1 MVNEMTDAGDKM
13 KARASLFDRPGVV
26 LTEEQARS
34 RRARNIAIGVT
45 IALLAVLF
53 YAVTLVKFGAA
64 IVNRTI

>member
-1 MVNEMTDAGDKM
+1 MVNEMVDVGDKM
-13 KARASLFDRPGVV
+13 KERASLFDRPGVV

>member
-1 MVNEMTDAGDKM
+1 METEVIDAGEKM
-13 KARASLFDRPGVV
+13 KERASAFDGPGVV

-45 IALLAVLF
+45 IALLAALF

-64 IVNRTI
+64 IINRTI

>member
-1 MVNEMTDAGDKM
+1 MLNEMTDAGDKL
-13 KARASLFDRPGVV
+13 KQRAGVV

-34 RRARNIAIGVT
+34 RRQRNVAIGAT

-64 IVNRTI
+64 IINRTI

>member
-1 MVNEMTDAGDKM
+1 MVNEMTDAGDKT
-13 KARASLFDRPGVV
+13 KESASAFGSPGVV

-34 RRARNIAIGVT
+34 RRARNIAIGAT

-64 IVNRTI
+64 IINRTL

>member
-1 MVNEMTDAGDKM
+1 MTDPADKM
-13 KARASLFDRPGVV
+13 KDLAGGFSGPGVV

-34 RRARNIAIGVT
+34 RRARNIAIGAT

-64 IVNRTI
+64 VINRTI

>member
-1 MVNEMTDAGDKM
+1 MLNEMTDAGDKL
-13 KARASLFDRPGVV
+13 KQHAGVV

-45 IALLAVLF
+45 IAFLAALF

-64 IVNRTI
+64 IINRTI

>member
-13 KARASLFDRPGVV
+13 KERVSGFGGPGVV

-34 RRARNIAIGVT
+34 RRARNIAIGAT

-64 IVNRTI
+64 IINRTL

>member
-1 MVNEMTDAGDKM
+1 MTDQGEKM
-13 KARASLFDRPGVV
+13 KDLAGGFGGPGVV

-34 RRARNIAIGVT
+34 RRARNIAIGAT

-64 IVNRTI
+64 VINRTI

>member
-13 KARASLFDRPGVV
+13 KERANGFGGPGVV
-26 LTEEQARS
+26 LTEQQARS
-34 RRARNIAIGVT
+34 RRARNIAIGAT

-64 IVNRTI
+64 IINRTL

>member
-13 KARASLFDRPGVV
+13 KDLASGFSGPGVV

-64 IVNRTI
+64 IINRTI

>member
-13 KARASLFDRPGVV
+13 KERANGFGGPGVV

-34 RRARNIAIGVT
+34 RRARNIAIGAT
-45 IALLAVLF
+45 IALLTVLF

-64 IVNRTI
+64 IINRTL